1 MGIEVNRKISEEGK
15 ALLADPIMVKLLSPI
30 AASVGVT
37 TEEYLLRFESVLADM
52 PEAIF
57 NIFENKSDLFTM

>member
-1 MGIEVNRKISEEGK
+1 MEIATRTELSEEGK
-15 ALLADPIMVKLLSPI
+15 ALLADPYMVKLLSVI

>member
-1 MGIEVNRKISEEGK
+1 MEIATRKELSEEGK
-15 ALLADPIMVKLLSPI
+15 ALLADPYMVKLLSPI

-37 TEEYLLRFESVLADM
+37 TEEYLLRFELALADM

-57 NIFENKSDLFTM
+57 NIFENKSYLFTI